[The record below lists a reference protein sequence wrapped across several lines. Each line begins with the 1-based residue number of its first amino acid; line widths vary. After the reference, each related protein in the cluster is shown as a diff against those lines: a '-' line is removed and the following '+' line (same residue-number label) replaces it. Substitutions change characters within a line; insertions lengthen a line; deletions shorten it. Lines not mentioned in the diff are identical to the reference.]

1 VRFEGSFKSAAPK
14 DVLYSFLIEPRNLV
28 RIVPDVTESNVI
40 DAKHVFLKAKA
51 GIGPIKGV
59 MEMDITIA
67 DKKQDRSARL
77 VGRGRGMQ
85 SSVDLVLSVTLE
97 DIPGGCNGAW
107 AANVEVAGMLASI
120 GSRLIS
126 GVAERYIRQ
135 ITDNLNDA
143 VKK

>member
-14 DVLYSFLIEPRNLV
+14 EVLYSFLIEPSNLV
-28 RIVPDVTESNVI
+28 RLVPDVTESKVI
-40 DAKHVFLKAKA
+40 DAEHMFLKAKA
-51 GIGPIKGV
+51 GIGPLRGV
-59 MEMDITIA
+59 MEMDLTIA
-67 DKKQDRSARL
+67 DKRQDRSAKL
-77 VGRGRGMQ
+77 VGRGSGMQ

-107 AANVEVAGMLASI
+107 AANVEVGGMLASV

-126 GVAERYIRQ
+126 GIAERYIRQ
-135 ITDNLNDA
+135 ITDNLNNA

>member
-1 VRFEGSFKSAAPK
+1 MRFEGSFKSAAPK
-14 DVLYSFLIEPRNLV
+14 EVLYSFLIEPRNLV
-28 RIVPDVTESNVI
+28 GIVPDVTESKVI
-40 DAKHVFLKAKA
+40 DADHIFLKARA

-59 MEMDITIA
+59 MDMDLTIA
-67 DKKQDRSARL
+67 DKKQDKSAKL

-97 DIPGGCNGAW
+97 EIPGGCNGAW
-107 AANVEVAGMLASI
+107 AANVEVGGMLASV
-120 GSRLIS
+120 GGRLIS

-135 ITDNLNDA
+135 ITDNLNNA